1 MKELSIVAILLS
13 MTIGL
18 ACGADDDSEA
28 FPNASPG
35 DLNVHQIDW
44 VVDGMQC
51 NGEDIIRLMSLREVE
66 GGDGQSDRQ
75 AQYRRGDD
83 CVDAGQRFWQ
93 GWPEGDGDTV
103 SVVVDSETGDERAF
117 EVESDGEYA
126 IDLMAEDGDG
136 DLRMRQA
143 NPETNPTPV
152 PDLSDFDLAGEW
164 WMEGYPCGEHLVPQ
178 LVRIIHPGTGD
189 VHMTKIIGDDCLGDG
204 ENFLDAEVNG
214 TSISGEAQL
223 EESDDFGGLSE
234 DDNGDDIDWSQVTG
248 TIHTDDYIR
257 LDVAGQAVTLR
268 RVMAESEE

>member
-1 MKELSIVAILLS
+1 MKKLSILAIVLS
-13 MTIGL
+13 VTVGI
-18 ACGADDDSEA
+18 ACGSDDNGEE

-35 DLNVHQIDW
+35 NLDIRHIDW

-51 NGEDIIRLMSLREVE
+51 NGEEMIRLMSLEDAE
-66 GGDGQSDRQ
+66 DDGESEPQ

-93 GWPEGDGDTV
+93 SWPESDGDTV
-103 SVVVDSETGDERAF
+103 SIVVDSETGDERSF
-117 EVESDGEYA
+117 EVQSDGEYA
-126 IDLMAEDGDG
+126 MDLMADDGGD

-143 NPETNPTPV
+143 NPESNPTPI

-178 LVRIIHPGTGD
+178 VVRIIHPGGGD
-189 VHMTKIIGDDCLGDG
+189 VHMTKIVGDDCVGDG

-234 DDNGDDIDWSQVTG
+234 DDNGDDIDWSQASG
-248 TIHTDDYIR
+248 TVHNEDYIR

-268 RVMAESEE
+268 RVMAE